1 MVYNNGLW
9 MLIMVDDGEWL
20 LQSVANL
27 VQITTVSLGFYD
39 THNELVRGVYKPT
52 DNGGGTS

>member
-1 MVYNNGLW
+1 
-9 MLIMVDDGEWL
+9 MLIMVDDGKWL

-39 THNELVRGVYKPT
+39 THSELVRGVSKPT
-52 DNGGGTS
+52 DNGGGHIVISFN